1 MPDFFEKNKIFFA
14 VIIAGLLISGAVN
27 SLNIS
32 ISKSDLS
39 KNQSGKIK
47 NSAVQ
52 PILADQ
58 EESKFTES
66 DIDQIDLFSNNEAK
80 DSVAGSVPNEQEE
93 NNSAEPQADLYK
105 VVKVVDG
112 DTIAVDIAGKTKT
125 IRLIG
130 INTPETVD
138 PRKPVEC
145 FGKEASN
152 KAKEIL
158 TGKSVRL
165 EADITQG
172 ERDKYGRLLRYAF
185 LEDGTNFNKMM
196 ISEGFAYEYTYGTPY
211 KYQDEFNQAEKEAMD
226 AQKGLWEPCACGAPT
241 GAAAIASAAS
251 PTLIS
256 SLTTVSNKYDCS
268 GNIYNCSDFS
278 THAEAQAAF
287 EACGGAANDIHRL
300 DSDKDG
306 LACESLP

>member
-14 VIIAGLLISGAVN
+14 VIIAGLLISGAIR
-27 SLNIS
+27 SLNRPIYIPAS
-32 ISKSDLS
+32 QTELS
-39 KNQSGKIK
+39 KNNEVK
-47 NSAVQ
+47 NSAAQ
-52 PILADQ
+52 SA
-58 EESKFTES
+58 TA
-66 DIDQIDLFSNNEAK
+66 NTR
-80 DSVAGSVPNEQEE
+80 EE
-93 NNSAEPQADLYK
+93 NNSAESSSDQLKSPEPQADLYK

-226 AQKGLWEPCACGAPT
+226 AQKGLWAPGACDAQT

-306 LACESLP
+306 LVCESLP